1 MYQTKKI
8 GSAMGCIPVT
18 HSRHNGPMVEDWYKG
33 SRKMIWLFLR
43 TVIHPTVWPTDP
55 EVSSATLR
63 SVVLGRNGWLIVTS
77 PGLRAFMDVE
87 WWLSTRT
94 QNKSLKWWPKNP
106 NVWWF
111 VSSPL
116 LVDLLIDPL
125 RTGDVWHEH
134 DSCTSSWSSVR
145 INMWNIVSMSLWGP
159 SPGDQTTRLGSLRPP
174 NHAEEKMQ
182 QPSSP
187 AFREL
192 ELLGSRS
199 DFVRVA
205 MTVSCVLVQVQLC
218 PGQVV

>member
-1 MYQTKKI
+1 MVRWLKI
-8 GSAMGCIPVT
+8 DTRGAVRWFDSSLGQ
-18 HSRHNGPMVEDWYKG
+18 WYTQ
-33 SRKMIWLFLR
+33 RF
-43 TVIHPTVWPTDP
+43 DP
-55 EVSSATLR
+55 RTLR
-63 SVVLGRNGWLIVTS
+63 YLLLRCDLWSLGGMGGSLWPHLVS

-218 PGQVV
+218 PVQVV